1 MLQEQADEPQA
12 DMRQV
17 DRPQAGVDLEEEAL
31 QDTLQVVAGQDT
43 GLGAEDQLVGS
54 LQEVEDA
61 CQVAGDPPSVDMP
74 SMDVPHEEMHQGVA
88 DHPDSQEVADPLD
101 TQAEEVG
108 RQDTRAE
115 AGHQGSQEGVVLPF
129 FYFSITDHE

>member
-1 MLQEQADEPQA
+1 MHRA
-12 DMRQV
+12 
-17 DRPQAGVDLEEEAL
+17 DRPQVGADLEEEVH
-31 QDTLQVVAGQDT
+31 QETSQVVAGLDT